1 MLIRQVIK
9 ILVLACVPIFCVLSI
24 TSIAVPIMARTNTT
38 AIAQTTQVKPNSDRY
53 ERGLDIINK
62 VNRQGAENARKSVQD
77 IAPDLMR
84 YAIEYPYGDLL
95 SRPGLDLKS
104 RQIATVAALT
114 ALGNAQPQLKFHIN
128 GALNVGCT
136 RTEIV
141 ELITQMSA
149 YAGFPAAFNGIAAA
163 KEVFQA
169 RDAQGLKN

>member
-1 MLIRQVIK
+1 
-9 ILVLACVPIFCVLSI
+9 
-24 TSIAVPIMARTNTT
+24 MARIDTT
-38 AIAQTTQVKPNSDRY
+38 ALAQTTQTKPNSDRY
-53 ERGLDIINK
+53 ARGLNVINK
-62 VNRQGAENARKSVQD
+62 VNREGAENARKSVQD
-77 IAPDLMR
+77 VAPDLMR
-84 YAIEYPYGDLL
+84 YAIEYPFGDLL